1 MSNAE
6 IDTAN
11 GLENSSHSGQGEQ
24 ITRSGNCLSAT
35 HLSRKCHKSD
45 DETEQ
50 IATSPWEVGS
60 PWEQAETTS
69 LKTTRQL
76 VFITQNNILPRN

>member
-1 MSNAE
+1 M
-6 IDTAN
+6 
-11 GLENSSHSGQGEQ
+11 
-24 ITRSGNCLSAT
+24 SGNCLGAT

-50 IATSPWEVGS
+50 TATSPWEVWS
-60 PWEQAETTS
+60 PWEQAQTTS

-76 VFITQNNILPRN
+76 VFIVQNNILS

>member
-1 MSNAE
+1 MSNPRT
-6 IDTAN
+6 DTAN

-24 ITRSGNCLSAT
+24 ITTSGNCLGAT

-60 PWEQAETTS
+60 PWERA
-69 LKTTRQL
+69 
-76 VFITQNNILPRN
+76 